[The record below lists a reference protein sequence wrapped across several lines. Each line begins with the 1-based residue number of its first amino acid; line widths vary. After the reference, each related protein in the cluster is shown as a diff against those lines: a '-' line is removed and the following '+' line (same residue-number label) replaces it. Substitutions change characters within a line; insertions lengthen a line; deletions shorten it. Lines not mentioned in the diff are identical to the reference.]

1 MRIMLDANVLVSA
14 ILIRHSKVADVVR
27 HIKDNHKIV
36 LCRYLIDEVID
47 TYYEKFPD
55 MVDDMK
61 NIIAE
66 LNYEPFDIDHIDPK
80 KYPKIRDIKDLPI
93 LANAIEA
100 KVDVLITGDKDFET
114 VKIDKPR
121 ILKPREYQDEFM
133 R

>member
-1 MRIMLDANVLVSA
+1 MLDANVLVSA

-27 HIKDNHKIV
+27 HIKDNHNLV
-36 LCRYLIDEVID
+36 LCRYLIDEVVD
-47 TYYEKFPD
+47 TYHEKFPD

-66 LNYEPFDIDHIDPK
+66 INYEVFDIDYIDPV

-100 KVDVLITGDKDFET
+100 QVDVLITGDKDFE
-114 VKIDKPR
+114 VIKIEKPR
-121 ILKPREYQDEFM
+121 ILKPREYQNEFM
-133 R
+133 N

>member
-27 HIKDNHKIV
+27 HIKDNHKLV

-47 TYYEKFPD
+47 TYHEKFPD
-55 MVDDMK
+55 MVDDM
-61 NIIAE
+61 ISTFAE
-66 LNYEPFDIDHIDPK
+66 LNYELFELKHIDSK

-100 KVDVLITGDKDFET
+100 QVDILITGDKDLEA
-114 VKIDKPR
+114 VKIEKPR
-121 ILKPREYQDEFM
+121 ILKPRDYQNEFM
-133 R
+133 N